1 MPTLLQINVDANNG
15 SNGAIARD
23 LGSLVMKNGWE
34 SYIAYG
40 RDSVPST
47 SRLIRI
53 GGKLNVLFHV
63 AISRIF
69 DNHGLLSTVATK
81 RFIRQIKSINPDI
94 IHLHNIH
101 GYYINYRVLFDY
113 LRESGIPVVWTLH
126 DCWPYTG
133 HCSHFI
139 SAKCNRWKEGCH
151 HCPLKSHY
159 PKSILFDLSARN
171 YQIKKTVFTSL
182 PKMVITTVSQ
192 WMGEQ
197 ASCSFLNK
205 YPIHV
210 IKNGIDTA
218 VFRYSPGVVRERYKI
233 TAKFLLIGVA
243 ANWSQSKGLFD
254 YYELQ
259 KSLNQDYQIVLIG
272 LTPSQIDALPE
283 GIIGIKRTENLQ
295 ELVQLYSA
303 ADVVLNLS
311 YAESFGLT
319 TIEGMACGTP
329 GIVYDN
335 TASPE
340 LVTSET
346 GIIVPTG
353 NIEFV
358 AKAVNDITAKGKDYY
373 KENCQKRAHQHF
385 DKDVIY
391 SQYFQLYCNLLR
403 NN

>member
-23 LGSLVMKNGWE
+23 LGTLVMRNGWN
-34 SYIAYG
+34 SYIAFG
-40 RDSVPST
+40 RSAIPST
-47 SRLIRI
+47 STLIKV

-63 AISRIF
+63 VISRVF
-69 DNHGLLSTVATK
+69 DNHGLLSRIATK
-81 RFIRQIKSINPDI
+81 RFIRQIKSIKPDI
-94 IHLHNIH
+94 VHLHNIH
-101 GYYINYRVLFDY
+101 GYYINYRLLFHF
-113 LRESGIPVVWTLH
+113 LKETGIPVVWTLH

-139 SAKCNRWKEGCH
+139 SANCNRWKDGCS

-159 PKSILFDLSARN
+159 PKSILFDSSARN
-171 YQIKKTVFTSL
+171 YRIKKAVFTSL
-182 PKMVITTVSQ
+182 PNMVITTVSQ

-205 YPIHV
+205 YPILV
-210 IKNGIDTA
+210 IKNGIDTT
-218 VFRYSPGVVRERYKI
+218 VFRYTQSDVKDRYRI
-233 TAKFLLIGVA
+233 TAKYLLLGVA
-243 ANWSQSKGLFD
+243 ANWSRSKGLYD

-259 KSLNQDYQIVLIG
+259 KKLSGHFQIVLIG
-272 LTPSQIDALPE
+272 LTPSQIDVLPN
-283 GIIGIKRTENLQ
+283 GIIGIKRTENLK
-295 ELVQLYSA
+295 ELVHFYSA

-340 LVTSET
+340 LVSPET
-346 GIIVPTG
+346 GIVVQTG
-353 NIEFV
+353 NIELV
-358 AKAVNDITAKGKDYY
+358 AQAVYDITAKGKDYY
-373 KENCQKRAHQHF
+373 KEKCTMRAHNMF
-385 DKDVIY
+385 DKDIIY
-391 SQYFQLYCNLLR
+391 SQYYQVYCNLLKH
-403 NN
+403 N